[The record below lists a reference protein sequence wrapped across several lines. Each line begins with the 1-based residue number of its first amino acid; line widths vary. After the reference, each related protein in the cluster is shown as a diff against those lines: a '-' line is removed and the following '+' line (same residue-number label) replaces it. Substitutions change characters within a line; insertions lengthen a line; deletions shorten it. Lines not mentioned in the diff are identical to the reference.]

1 MKKVIYRFVIY
12 LIAFALI
19 ASFTFAPNATSGEPN
34 LAYWIIGG
42 ILLVLFLA
50 FVIINEVIIYRK
62 NHQEKKK

>member
-1 MKKVIYRFVIY
+1 MKKIVYRIVIY
-12 LIAFALI
+12 LLAFAMI
-19 ASFTFAPNATSGEPN
+19 SAFTFAPNAISGEPN